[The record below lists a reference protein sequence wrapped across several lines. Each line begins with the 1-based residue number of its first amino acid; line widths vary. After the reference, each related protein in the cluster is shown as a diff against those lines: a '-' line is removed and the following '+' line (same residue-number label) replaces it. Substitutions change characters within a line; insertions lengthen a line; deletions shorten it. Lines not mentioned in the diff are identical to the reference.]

1 MEGGS
6 SGKRRTRSQVG
17 PDWSSKESLI
27 LVNEIAAV
35 EADCLKALSSY
46 QKWKIISETCT
57 ALDVPRTANQ
67 CRRKWDS
74 LLDEYKKI
82 IVRSRTFPNS
92 QTQTHSD
99 CFPPNFDCELF
110 KAIHDFVMSKD
121 NRSDDTDPDS
131 DTDPEADFSE
141 AISQAQLGSKRQR
154 RQSMHVKHCA
164 EQKPLK
170 SCLHENHQKS
180 GYTEEK
186 LCNSH
191 VEEEPWIRLVEKK
204 CQNSRIKEKSL
215 KSCVEENKQ
224 MMVAKLQENAE
235 LIHAI
240 VAESA
245 DYSDADLNNVQDLQ
259 SEFVR
264 RQGDKLIACLGE
276 IVNTLNQ
283 FTDHVQECK

>member
-1 MEGGS
+1 MRV
-6 SGKRRTRSQVG
+6 K
-17 PDWSSKESLI
+17 
-27 LVNEIAAV
+27 
-35 EADCLKALSSY
+35 
-46 QKWKIISETCT
+46 
-57 ALDVPRTANQ
+57 Q
-67 CRRKWDS
+67 C
-74 LLDEYKKI
+74 
-82 IVRSRTFPNS
+82 V
-92 QTQTHSD
+92 
-99 CFPPNFDCELF
+99 
-110 KAIHDFVMSKD
+110 
-121 NRSDDTDPDS
+121 
-131 DTDPEADFSE
+131 
-141 AISQAQLGSKRQR
+141 
-154 RQSMHVKHCA
+154 
-164 EQKPLK
+164 EQKLLK

-180 GYTEEK
+180 GCTEGK

-215 KSCVEENKQ
+215 KSCVEENEQ

>member
-1 MEGGS
+1 
-6 SGKRRTRSQVG
+6 
-17 PDWSSKESLI
+17 
-27 LVNEIAAV
+27 
-35 EADCLKALSSY
+35 
-46 QKWKIISETCT
+46 
-57 ALDVPRTANQ
+57 
-67 CRRKWDS
+67 
-74 LLDEYKKI
+74 
-82 IVRSRTFPNS
+82 
-92 QTQTHSD
+92 
-99 CFPPNFDCELF
+99 
-110 KAIHDFVMSKD
+110 
-121 NRSDDTDPDS
+121 
-131 DTDPEADFSE
+131 
-141 AISQAQLGSKRQR
+141 
-154 RQSMHVKHCA
+154 MHVKHCA
-164 EQKPLK
+164 EQKPPK

-180 GYTEEK
+180 GCTEGK

-191 VEEEPWIRLVEKK
+191 VEEEPRIRLVENK
-204 CQNSRIKEKSL
+204 CQNSRIKEKKSL

>member
-1 MEGGS
+1 MMQVRQTEWEFAAVLKAQAMEGGS

-74 LLDEYKKI
+74 LLDEYKKM

-92 QTQTHSD
+92 QTQTHTD
-99 CFPPNFDCELF
+99 FFPPNFDRELF

-141 AISQAQLGSKRQR
+141 AISQAQLG
-154 RQSMHVKHCA
+154 
-164 EQKPLK
+164 
-170 SCLHENHQKS
+170 N
-180 GYTEEK
+180 
-186 LCNSH
+186 
-191 VEEEPWIRLVEKK
+191 
-204 CQNSRIKEKSL
+204 
-215 KSCVEENKQ
+215 
-224 MMVAKLQENAE
+224 
-235 LIHAI
+235 
-240 VAESA
+240 
-245 DYSDADLNNVQDLQ
+245 
-259 SEFVR
+259 F
-264 RQGDKLIACLGE
+264 
-276 IVNTLNQ
+276 
-283 FTDHVQECK
+283 